1 MAAKDTGPLGSKK
14 FLAYF
19 VAELTSKALLAAG
32 LYVLKDHLDESA
44 VWAWSWMMTLTVCS
58 VFLEVGAIL
67 GIAYVD
73 RFVRVAQVMA
83 NKFPGGQTKDAFTT
97 VEPPAEAEVPEV
109 FPEEEIIGPDSPT
122 KP

>member
-1 MAAKDTGPLGSKK
+1 MATTRDTGPLGSKK

-32 LYVLKDHLDESA
+32 LFILKDHLGEQA
-44 VWAWSWMMTLTVCS
+44 IWAWSWMMTLTICS

-73 RFVRVAQVMA
+73 KFVRVAQVMA
-83 NKFPGGQTKDAFTT
+83 DRFPGASPSKS
-97 VEPPAEAEVPEV
+97 EEAGLPEV
-109 FPEEEIIGPDSPT
+109 SPDEEPIGPDSPT

>member
-1 MAAKDTGPLGSKK
+1 MATTRDTGPLGSKK

-19 VAELTSKALLAAG
+19 VAELTSKALLFAG
-32 LYVLKDHLDESA
+32 LYILKDHLDESA
-44 VWAWSWMMTLTVCS
+44 IWAWSWMLTLTVCS

-73 RFVRVAQVMA
+73 KFVRVAQVMSTRL
-83 NKFPGGQTKDAFTT
+83 PGGSAK
-97 VEPPAEAEVPEV
+97 VEEANLQEVIPDGELLDQ
-109 FPEEEIIGPDSPT
+109 DSPT

>member
-1 MAAKDTGPLGSKK
+1 MAAPPKDTGPLGSKK

-19 VAELTSKALLAAG
+19 VAELTSKALLFTG
-32 LYVLKDHLDESA
+32 LYILKDHLDERA
-44 VWAWSWMMTLTVCS
+44 IWAWSWMMTLTICS

-73 RFVRVAQVMA
+73 KFVRVAQIMSE
-83 NKFPGGQTKDAFTT
+83 KFPGGGSKSPD
-97 VEPPAEAEVPEV
+97 EGLPEV
-109 FPEEEIIGPDSPT
+109 VPDEVIGPDSPT